1 MTVERVYFGSR
12 HGKNDCDWS
21 GGAIKRV
28 ITRDLASGS
37 VCVRNA
43 REMFTHC
50 VKTLTLGSAAISEC
64 QHKTRQLAFLDEEV
78 DRRVKSSSI
87 ATVPG
92 SRKLHHV
99 RALEPCVLVTRQ
111 LSCFCSF

>member
-1 MTVERVYFGSR
+1 MIVTGLEEL
-12 HGKNDCDWS
+12 
-21 GGAIKRV
+21 
-28 ITRDLASGS
+28 RDLASGS

-43 REMFTHC
+43 KEEMFTHC
-50 VKTLTLGSAAISEC
+50 VKTLTPGNAAISEC
-64 QHKTRQLAFLDEEV
+64 QHKTRQFAFLDEEV

-99 RALEPCVLVTRQ
+99 RALEPCVLATRQ
-111 LSCFCSF
+111 LSCFCSFCRDGLFGE

>member
-1 MTVERVYFGSR
+1 
-12 HGKNDCDWS
+12 
-21 GGAIKRV
+21 
-28 ITRDLASGS
+28 
-37 VCVRNA
+37 
-43 REMFTHC
+43 MFTHC

-64 QHKTRQLAFLDEEV
+64 QHKTRQFAFLDEEV

-99 RALEPCVLVTRQ
+99 RVLEPCVLATKQHVSVHFAEMGYLINVALLLTLANGRW
-111 LSCFCSF
+111 